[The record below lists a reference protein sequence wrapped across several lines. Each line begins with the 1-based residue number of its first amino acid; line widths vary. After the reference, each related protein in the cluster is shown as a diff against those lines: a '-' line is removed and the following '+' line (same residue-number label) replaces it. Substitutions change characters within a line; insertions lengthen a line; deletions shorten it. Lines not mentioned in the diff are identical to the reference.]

1 MGAYCRG
8 IRYIAPVTGGKW
20 LRFDS
25 SSSCRVQTLNKY
37 FVDTLYGAYRVTF
50 QTTSSGQ
57 APDAATVEVVRNYL
71 VSAANEMQRT
81 LIRTAYNTI
90 VYEILDFGLSMY
102 DSEFNLLADSPGL
115 ALFLGSND
123 YSVRETVEYL
133 GEDNLDPGDVIM
145 VNWPYR
151 SSSHTLDVCLFA
163 PVFYEGELVGYVA
176 SRAHWLDMGAKDD
189 GYVLDSTDVHQEGI
203 LFPGTKVYKEGEP
216 DEEILELIRYN
227 SRIPDKVVG
236 DLNAQIAALN
246 TGERRLQELYDRYG
260 PETAEACF
268 ELIFDHGERASRE
281 AVADLPDGSWTA
293 IDYADNDGLTDEA
306 VRIGIEVTVDGSDL
320 TLDFGP
326 SADETDGPMNIPIGR
341 TQAVAKFCTK
351 TLATPLEPA
360 NEGHFAP
367 LAVEAP
373 EGSLYHATYPAPTF
387 TQWSSTLAVE
397 VVYKALA
404 QAIPERLAASSG
416 GDLCSIMLYGESP
429 ETGENFVEA
438 NNEGVGRGATA
449 THDGANGVMHI
460 AQTNVRNIP
469 IEVFES
475 KAPIEFDQLALRQDS
490 GGAGEYRGGLGI
502 RRDYRFTRPTGALSI
517 IKKTQTEG
525 YGLDGGDPGAKNVVV
540 LQGDDD
546 EAFMDRVT
554 VYADNEHLYPD
565 VPGER
570 HVGMMR
576 GQFEPGEVV
585 SNRSGGGGG
594 YGDPFERDPEA
605 VRRDVRDEY
614 VSREAAREEYGV
626 AITEDGEVDEAATET
641 LRS

>member
-1 MGAYCRG
+1 MSAMTAD
-8 IRYIAPVTGGKW
+8 I
-20 LRFDS
+20 
-25 SSSCRVQTLNKY
+25 
-37 FVDTLYGAYRVTF
+37 
-50 QTTSSGQ
+50 
-57 APDAATVEVVRNYL
+57 DAATVEVIRNYL
-71 VSAANEMQRT
+71 TSAATEMQRT
-81 LIRTAYNTI
+81 LVRTAYNAI
-90 VYEILDFGLSMY
+90 VYEILDFGISMY
-102 DSEFNLLADSPGL
+102 DKDLNLIADSPGL
-115 ALFLGSND
+115 ALFLGAND
-123 YSVRETVEYL
+123 YGLEKGVEHI
-133 GEDNLDPGDVIM
+133 GEENLDPGDVIM

-163 PVFYEGELVGYVA
+163 PVFHDDELVGYVA
-176 SRAHWLDMGAKDD
+176 SRAHWLDLGAKDS

-203 LFPGTKVYKEGEP
+203 LFPGTKVYKAGEP

-227 SRIPDKVVG
+227 SRIPDKVMG
-236 DLNAQIAALN
+236 DLNAQFAAIN
-246 TGERRLQELYDRYG
+246 TGKRRLKQLYGRYG
-260 PETAEACF
+260 AETAEACF
-268 ELIFDHGERASRE
+268 AEVFEHGERAARE
-281 AVADLPDGSWTA
+281 AVAELPDGSWKA
-293 IDYADNDGLTDEA
+293 IDYADNDGLTDDP
-306 VRIGIEVTVDGSDL
+306 VRIGIKVTIEGDEL

-326 SADETDGPMNIPIGR
+326 SADQTDGPMNIPIGR

-367 LAVEAP
+367 LTVEAP

-429 ETGENFVEA
+429 ETGQQFVEA

-449 THDGANGVMHI
+449 NHDGANAVMHI

-469 IEVFES
+469 VEVFEN
-475 KAPIEFDQLALRQDS
+475 KAPVEFDRVMLRQDS

-502 RRDYRFTRPTGALSI
+502 QRDYRFTHPSGALSI

-525 YGLDGGDPGAKNVVV
+525 YGLEGGDPGAKNVVV
-540 LQGDDD
+540 LQHLADD
-546 EAFMDRVT
+546 EDFMDRVT
-554 VYADNEHLYPD
+554 VYADNDHLYPD
-565 VPGER
+565 IPGEKR
-570 HVGMMR
+570 VGMMR
-576 GQFEPGEVV
+576 GQFEPGEIV

-594 YGDPFERDPEA
+594 YGDPFERDLGA
-605 VRRDVRDEY
+605 VRRDVRDGY
-614 VSREAAREEYGV
+614 VSRDAAREDYGV
-626 AITEDGEVDEAATET
+626 ALTDDGEVNEDATAS

>member
-1 MGAYCRG
+1 MKSPR
-8 IRYIAPVTGGKW
+8 T
-20 LRFDS
+20 LLS
-25 SSSCRVQTLNKY
+25 SES
-37 FVDTLYGAYRVTF
+37 
-50 QTTSSGQ
+50 
-57 APDAATVEVVRNYL
+57 DAATVEVVRNYL

-81 LIRTAYNTI
+81 LVRTAYNTI

-102 DSEFNLLADSPGL
+102 DNEFNLLADSPGL

-123 YSVRETVEYL
+123 YSVRNTVEYM
-133 GEDNLDPGDVIM
+133 GAENLDPGDVVM

-163 PVFYEGELVGYVA
+163 PVFHADDLIGYVA
-176 SRAHWLDMGAKDD
+176 SRAHWLDMGAKDA
-189 GYVLDSTDVHQEGI
+189 GYTLDSTDVHQEGI
-203 LFPGTKVYKEGEP
+203 LFPGTKVYKRGEP

-246 TGERRLQELYDRYG
+246 TGKTRLQELYGRYG
-260 PETAEACF
+260 PETAKACF
-268 ELIFDHGERASRE
+268 QQVFAHGERAARE
-281 AVADLPDGSWTA
+281 AVADLPNGSWKA
-293 IDYADNDGLTDEA
+293 VDHADNDGLTEDP
-306 VRIGIEVTVDGSDL
+306 VRIGIEVTVDGEDL

-326 SADETDGPMNIPIGR
+326 SADQTDGPMNIPIGR

-367 LAVEAP
+367 LTVEAP
-373 EGSLYHATYPAPTF
+373 EGSLYHAIYPAPTF

-429 ETGENFVEA
+429 ETGQKFVEA

-449 THDGANGVMHI
+449 DHDGANGVMHI

-469 IEVFES
+469 IEVLEN
-475 KAPIEFDQLALRQDS
+475 KAPIEFDQVTLRQDS

-502 RRDYRFTRPTGALSI
+502 RRDYRFTHPSGALSI

-525 YGLDGGDPGAKNVVV
+525 YGLKGGDPGAKNVVV
-540 LQGDDD
+540 LQGGDDK
-546 EAFMDRVT
+546 EFMDRVT

-565 VPGER
+565 VTGQR

-576 GQFEPGEVV
+576 GQFEPGEVI

-594 YGDPFERDPEA
+594 YGDPFDRDPET
-605 VRRDVRDEY
+605 VRQDVRDGY
-614 VSREAAREEYGV
+614 VSRAAAREEYGV
-626 AITEDGEVDEAATET
+626 VLTEDDEIAEQATES
-641 LRS
+641 LRA

>member
-1 MGAYCRG
+1 
-8 IRYIAPVTGGKW
+8 
-20 LRFDS
+20 
-25 SSSCRVQTLNKY
+25 
-37 FVDTLYGAYRVTF
+37 
-50 QTTSSGQ
+50 
-57 APDAATVEVVRNYL
+57 
-71 VSAANEMQRT
+71 MQRT
-81 LIRTAYNTI
+81 LVRTAYNTI

-102 DSEFNLLADSPGL
+102 DNEFNLLADSPGL

-123 YSVRETVEYL
+123 YSVRDTVEYI
-133 GEDNLDPGDVIM
+133 GEENLDPGDVVM

-163 PVFYEGELVGYVA
+163 PVFHADDLVGYVA
-176 SRAHWLDMGAKDD
+176 SRAHWLDMGAKDA
-189 GYVLDSTDVHQEGI
+189 GYTLDSTDVHQEGI
-203 LFPGTKVYKEGEP
+203 LFPGTKVYKQGEP
-216 DEEILELIRYN
+216 DEEILELVRYN
-227 SRIPDKVVG
+227 SRMPDKVVG

-246 TGERRLQELYDRYG
+246 TGKTRLQELYGQYG

-268 ELIFDHGERASRE
+268 QQVFAHGEHAARE
-281 AVADLPDGSWTA
+281 AVADLPNGSWKA
-293 IDYADNDGLTDEA
+293 VDYADNDGLTEDP
-306 VRIGIEVTVDGSDL
+306 VRIGIEVTVDGDDL

-326 SADETDGPMNIPIGR
+326 SADQTDGPMNIPIGR

-351 TLATPLEPA
+351 MLATPLEPA

-367 LAVEAP
+367 LTVEAP

-429 ETGENFVEA
+429 ETGQKFVEA

-449 THDGANGVMHI
+449 DHDGANGVMHI

-469 IEVFES
+469 IEVFEN
-475 KAPIEFDQLALRQDS
+475 KAPIEFDQVTLRQDS

-502 RRDYRFTRPTGALSI
+502 RRDYRFTHPSGALSI

-525 YGLDGGDPGAKNVVV
+525 YGLEGGDPGTKNVVV
-540 LQGDDD
+540 LQGSDD
-546 EAFMDRVT
+546 EEFMDRVT

-565 VPGER
+565 VTGQR

-594 YGDPFERDPEA
+594 YGDPFDRNPET
-605 VRRDVRDEY
+605 VRQDVRDGY
-614 VSREAAREEYGV
+614 VSRAAAREEYGV
-626 AITEDGEVDEAATET
+626 VLTEDDEIDEQATES
-641 LRS
+641 LRA